1 MDAEDSDA
9 GTAVAG
15 AQRKRGNADMS
26 RSGDGDD
33 GDDGDDGV
41 EGGAGGAGGGAGA
54 QSASDNDSDLDTE
67 HSGQLDSEGAL
78 QSFRGVASKDLTA
91 AWLKDDGFRHPIYV
105 TDR

>member
-1 MDAEDSDA
+1 MDAEDSVS

-15 AQRKRGNADMS
+15 AQRKRCNADMS

-33 GDDGDDGV
+33 G
-41 EGGAGGAGGGAGA
+41 GGGGGGGGAAA
-54 QSASDNDSDLDTE
+54 QCASDNDSDLDTE
-67 HSGQLDSEGAL
+67 QSGQLDAEGAL